1 MVENIFQKLW
11 YNKNIFSI
19 FFSILLLPLSFLY
32 FLAFYLKQ
40 SFTLENKF
48 STQIVCFGNINI
60 GGTGKTP
67 TLLSLL
73 PELIR
78 NKPKIIILLRGYKGS
93 IKSTHKVDLKNDTS
107 LTVGDEALIYAN
119 HVTTYISSNR
129 SVAIKEIIKLESP
142 DLVILDD
149 GFQDKKI
156 RKDKNVILINGNR
169 GLGNNLL
176 LPSGPLREIASLALK
191 KSDIIIII
199 GNDQTNFKE
208 KYKNQIRRKDIFD
221 GKIVSLKNGSN
232 KNVLAFSGIGNNES
246 FFKTL
251 ANNNYNVL
259 KKISFPDHYQYSDK
273 EIKGLINTAEKN
285 NLIPITTEKD
295 IKRISNNLKKQI
307 EYLEIR
313 IEINKKNEL
322 ISKIL
327 DF

>member
-1 MVENIFQKLW
+1 MLENIFQKIW
-11 YNKNIFSI
+11 YNQNIFSI
-19 FFSILLLPLSFLY
+19 FFSIILLPLSFLY
-32 FLAFYLKQ
+32 LLVFYLKQ
-40 SFTLENKF
+40 NFTVENKF
-48 STQIVCFGNINI
+48 NTQIVCFGNINI
-60 GGTGKTP
+60 GGTGKTS
-67 TLLSLL
+67 TLLSLI
-73 PELIR
+73 PELIKI
-78 NKPKIIILLRGYKGS
+78 KPKLIILLRGYKGTV
-93 IKSTHKVDLKNDTS
+93 KSTHKVDLKNDNS

-129 SVAIKEIIKLESP
+129 SVAIKEIIKIEIP
-142 DLVILDD
+142 DLIILDD

-156 RKDKNVILINGNR
+156 KKNKNIILINGDR

-208 KYKNQIRRKDIFD
+208 KYKNQIQEKDIFD

-251 ANNNYNVL
+251 ETDNYNVL
-259 KKISFPDHYQYSDK
+259 KKISFPDHYQYNDK
-273 EIKGLINTAEKN
+273 QIQGLINTAEKN

-295 IKRISNNLKKQI
+295 IKRISTNLKKRI
-307 EYLEIR
+307 EYLEIK
-313 IEINKKNEL
+313 IEINKKDDL
-322 ISKIL
+322 ITKIL

>member
-1 MVENIFQKLW
+1 MLENIFQKIW
-11 YNKNIFSI
+11 YDKNLFSK
-19 FFSILLLPLSFLY
+19 FFSILLFPLSFLY

-40 SFTLENKF
+40 SCTLENKF
-48 STQIVCFGNINI
+48 NTQIVCFGNINI
-60 GGTGKTP
+60 GGTGKTS

-73 PELIR
+73 PELTKS
-78 NKPKIIILLRGYKGS
+78 KPKLIILLRGYKGT

-107 LTVGDEALIYAN
+107 LTVGDEALVYAN

-129 SVAIKEIIKLESP
+129 SVAIKEIIKIESP
-142 DLVILDD
+142 DLIILDD

-156 RKDKNVILINGNR
+156 KKDKNIILINGNR

-208 KYKNQIRRKDIFD
+208 KYKNQIREKDIFD
-221 GKIVSLKNGSN
+221 GKIVSLRNGSN

-251 ANNNYNVL
+251 ETDNYNVL

-273 EIKGLINTAEKN
+273 QIQGLINTAEKN

-295 IKRISNNLKKQI
+295 IKRISTNLKKRI
-307 EYLEIR
+307 EYLEIK
-313 IEINKKNEL
+313 IEINKKDDL
-322 ISKIL
+322 ITKIL

>member
-1 MVENIFQKLW
+1 MLENIFQKIW

-32 FLAFYLKQ
+32 FLVFYFKQ

-48 STQIVCFGNINI
+48 NTQIVCFGNINI
-60 GGTGKTP
+60 GGTGKTS

-73 PELIR
+73 PELIE
-78 NKPKIIILLRGYKGS
+78 NKPKLIILLRGYKGS
-93 IKSTHKVDLKNDTS
+93 IKSTHKVDLKDDTS

-142 DLVILDD
+142 DLIILDD
-149 GFQDKKI
+149 GFQDKTI
-156 RKDKNVILINGNR
+156 RKDKNIILINGNR
-169 GLGNNLL
+169 GFGNNLL

-191 KSDIIIII
+191 KSDIIIVI

-208 KYKNQIRRKDIFD
+208 RYENQIKEKDIFD
-221 GKIVSLKNGSN
+221 GNIVSLKNGSN

-246 FFKTL
+246 FFKSL
-251 ANNNYNVL
+251 EYNNYNVL
-259 KKISFPDHYQYSDK
+259 KKISYPDHYQYSDK
-273 EIKGLINTAEKN
+273 EVKELINTAEKN
-285 NLIPITTEKD
+285 DLIPITTEKD
-295 IKRISNNLKKQI
+295 IKRISTNLKKQI
-307 EYLEIR
+307 EYFEIK
-313 IEINKKNEL
+313 IEINKRDEL

-327 DF
+327 EF